1 MTFIGKTASQMSCLR
16 DTYNLLHL
24 RLFIRHLPI
33 TPSGLLLLVITG
45 GELNHTHLK
54 TTPTGHR
61 HTKYMMESLLITV
74 SLSQTPTTECRAPT
88 IDLLDR
94 RPTITS
100 DPTALLLTALNQEE
114 EEEEEAATGGAL
126 EQETESLSPDHPN
139 GRPVTPDHLS
149 HSGDPQS
156 LTRERISSTLPL
168 KTGGIIIF
176 LLTEMERL
184 THLQFVS
191 EFVLSYIL

>member
-1 MTFIGKTASQMSCLR
+1 
-16 DTYNLLHL
+16 
-24 RLFIRHLPI
+24 
-33 TPSGLLLLVITG
+33 
-45 GELNHTHLK
+45 
-54 TTPTGHR
+54 
-61 HTKYMMESLLITV
+61 MESPLITV

-88 IDLLDR
+88 IDLLDQ
-94 RPTITS
+94 RPTIIS
-100 DPTALLLTALNQEE
+100 DPTALLLTALSQEEE

-168 KTGGIIIF
+168 KTGMNRENESHGVDF
-176 LLTEMERL
+176 
-184 THLQFVS
+184 
-191 EFVLSYIL
+191 

>member
-1 MTFIGKTASQMSCLR
+1 
-16 DTYNLLHL
+16 
-24 RLFIRHLPI
+24 
-33 TPSGLLLLVITG
+33 
-45 GELNHTHLK
+45 
-54 TTPTGHR
+54 
-61 HTKYMMESLLITV
+61 MESPLITV

-114 EEEEEAATGGAL
+114 EEEAATGGAL
-126 EQETESLSPDHPN
+126 EQETESLSPDHPS

-168 KTGGIIIF
+168 KTGMNRENESHGVDF
-176 LLTEMERL
+176 
-184 THLQFVS
+184 
-191 EFVLSYIL
+191 